1 MSSFASLNNPPCM
14 LSISDV
20 CHRYRI
26 SRATVYRLLADQKLK
41 AKKVGNR
48 VLLSLSDL
56 DAWEQELPTADFRP
70 PRPKKPLKT
79 G

>member
-1 MSSFASLNNPPCM
+1 MSNLVSLNNPPCL

-26 SRATVYRLLADQKLK
+26 SRATVYRLLADQKLT

-48 VLLSLSDL
+48 VLLSLADL
-56 DAWEQELPTADFRP
+56 DAWERQLPTADFRP
-70 PRPKKPLKT
+70 PKPTKPLKT